1 MTRRQKRYE
10 REKERRLKRRQE
22 KLEQYLSSEKM
33 TSLDSLYQASNL
45 SANGVRWKDSVQ
57 KFLSSVLFNISDI
70 QDDLLML
77 KNICLGFICFVKNE
91 RGKTRNISS
100 VKFRE
105 RVVQKAICKNA
116 LIPVLTYNLIED
128 NSASRKG
135 KGTTYAT
142 KRVIKYLRKHY
153 NKYGNEGYALVIDF
167 KGYFENIE
175 HQPCKKNLNK
185 YFSDERILK
194 YANDFIDAFGE
205 KGLGLGSET
214 SQINAI
220 AYINS
225 IDHFIKEKLRIKAY
239 ERYMDDSC
247 IIHRDKNVLKTIL
260 NVLEKKYKEYGIV
273 LNKKKTVICKLRRGF
288 TFLQTKFILTDNG
301 KVVRKPNRKRIT
313 AERRK
318 LKKQAKMHNEGRL
331 SIEAINT
338 SFNGWLESMRIRTAR
353 KTVYSMK
360 CLYKKLFMKG
370 VEL

>member
-10 REKERRLKRRQE
+10 REKERREKKREE
-22 KLEQYLSSEKM
+22 KLKEYLTSDKM
-33 TSLDSLYQASNL
+33 ISLSALFQASNL

-57 KFLSSVLFNISDI
+57 KFLSAILFNISDI
-70 QDDLLML
+70 QDDLIML

-105 RVVQKAICKNA
+105 RVVQKTICKNH
-116 LIPVLTYNLIED
+116 LIPVLAYNLIED

-135 KGTTYAT
+135 KGTIYAT
-142 KRVIKYLRKHY
+142 KRVIEYLRKHY

-167 KGYFENIE
+167 KGYFENIQHE
-175 HQPCKKNLNK
+175 PCKENLKK
-185 YFSDERILK
+185 YFKDERILK
-194 YANDFIDAFGE
+194 YAYDFIDAFGE

-214 SQINAI
+214 SQVNAI

-225 IDHFIKEKLRIKAY
+225 IDHFIKEKLRVKAY

-247 IIHRDKNVLKTIL
+247 IIHHDKNVLKTIL
-260 NVLEKKYKEYGIV
+260 NVLEKKYSEYGIV
-273 LNKKKTVICKLRRGF
+273 LNKKKTVICDLKHGF
-288 TFLQTKFILTDNG
+288 TFLQTRFIVTDNG
-301 KVVRKPNRKRIT
+301 KIVRKPNRKRIT

-318 LKKQAKMHNEGRL
+318 LKKQAEMYQQGIL
-331 SIEAINT
+331 SIDAINK
-338 SFNGWLESMRIRTAR
+338 SFGGWLASMKIRTAR

-360 CLYKKLFMKG
+360 CLYNKLFMKG
-370 VEL
+370 VEK